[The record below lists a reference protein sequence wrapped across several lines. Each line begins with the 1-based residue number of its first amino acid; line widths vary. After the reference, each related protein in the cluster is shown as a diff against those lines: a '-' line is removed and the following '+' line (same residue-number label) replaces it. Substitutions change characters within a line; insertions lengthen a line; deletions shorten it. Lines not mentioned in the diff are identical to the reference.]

1 MSEVLRI
8 VVIISDPAL
17 EEGDAHAQAQA
28 ERSRLLRIGLLEA
41 GYRLVA
47 TLPADPFLT
56 ERLAQLR
63 ADLVIVDA
71 ESDARDALEHVVMA
85 TRDERRPIVM
95 FTSDEDTSH
104 VHEAVAAGV
113 TAYIV
118 DGLAPER
125 IRPIL
130 TVAMA
135 RFRHQEAL
143 LTELDTARG
152 ELQDRK
158 LLDRAKAILMQRQGL
173 SEPEA
178 HARLRKAAMNKGAKL
193 ADIAQQ
199 MIDMAELLGY
209 PPPAGAPHPGTKAV
223 RLHTAGAQTTTQPQE
238 NPGTALAVI

>member
-1 MSEVLRI
+1 MPEALRI

-17 EEGDAHAQAQA
+17 LAEGDEQAQAQA

-41 GYRLVA
+41 GYNLVA

-56 ERLAQLR
+56 ERLAQLQ

-95 FTSDEDTSH
+95 FTNDDDTSH
-104 VHEAVAAGV
+104 VSEAVAAGV

-125 IRPIL
+125 IHPIL

-143 LTELDTARG
+143 LAELDSARG

-158 LLDRAKAILMQRQGL
+158 VIDRAKGLLMQRQGL

-178 HARLRKAAMNKGAKL
+178 YARLRKAAMNKGVKL

-199 MIDMAELLGY
+199 MIDMAELLG
-209 PPPAGAPHPGTKAV
+209 
-223 RLHTAGAQTTTQPQE
+223 
-238 NPGTALAVI
+238 